1 LRKGDILIRY
11 DDQPI
16 FKVRGV
22 RARHNTLDVGSTIPI
37 EVLRG
42 GQIIHS
48 MITTTSLRPTLR
60 GNMHGMSL
68 SRARLTP

>member
-1 LRKGDILIRY
+1 MDRTISRRDFLN
-11 DDQPI
+11 
-16 FKVRGV
+16 GV
-22 RARHNTLDVGSTIPI
+22 GARHNTLDVGSTIPI

-60 GNMHGMSL
+60 GNMRRMSL
-68 SRARLTP
+68 SPARLTP